1 MRRLS
6 ALVVLA
12 AFALSCGGQWGL
24 LQGLAWA
31 NMIREYSQVVPLAQ
45 AVQMT
50 FSGHYPCAM
59 CRMIAEKKTHQDEAT
74 LLAKHDKKLAPITA
88 AIAAVARPAS
98 PLVFPAPKTSLV
110 TRADVPPTPPPRGL
124 LG

>member
-1 MRRLS
+1 MRRFS

-31 NMIREYSQVVPLAQ
+31 NMIREYAQVVPLAQ

-59 CRMIAEKKTHQDEAT
+59 CKLIAEKKTKQDQAG
-74 LLAKHDKKLAPITA
+74 LLAKQDKKQAPI
-88 AIAAVARPAS
+88 IAALATVDRPAS
-98 PLVFPAPKTSLV
+98 PLVFPVRETSLV

-124 LG
+124 LS